1 MLINPPG
8 LPITIIGSDPTFQAT
23 LTRVRR
29 VAPTRLPVLVTG
41 ESGTGKE
48 LVAQTLHDLGP
59 SRQGPFVAVNCGAL
73 ARELAES
80 ELFGHERGA
89 FTGAAGRRA
98 GWFEEADGG
107 TLILDEVGELPAEL
121 QPKLLRALET
131 GRIRRVGGS
140 GERPITVRVV
150 AMTLRDLRA
159 DAQRGRFR
167 VDLYHRLAGLEIT
180 LPPLRQ
186 RLGDLPTLA
195 RHFLDELIPELG
207 ERTLS
212 APALRQL
219 LEHEWPGN
227 VRELRNVMRRAALL
241 SDDVIG
247 AEHLELGESG
257 GAWAVRAAD
266 GPSHVPPSC
275 PPVVQIPAPGA
286 RRPDVIA
293 LPGRRFREIEADVFA
308 WALQQNGGSRRQAA
322 SALGVS
328 RSTFCDRVKRYG
340 IA

>member
-1 MLINPPG
+1 MLLTAPSSPT
-8 LPITIIGSDPTFQAT
+8 LIIGSDSALQAT
-23 LTRVRR
+23 LARVRR
-29 VAPTRLPVLVTG
+29 VAPTRLPILVTG

-48 LVAQTLHDLGP
+48 LIARTLHDLGP
-59 SRQGPFVAVNCGAL
+59 TPQGPFVAVNCGAL

-107 TLILDEVGELPAEL
+107 TLVLDEVGELPSEL
-121 QPKLLRALET
+121 QPKLLRALEA

-140 GERPITVRVV
+140 GERAVSVRVV
-150 AMTLRDLRA
+150 AMTLRNLAA

-167 VDLYHRLAGLEIT
+167 LDLYHRLAGLEIA
-180 LPPLRQ
+180 LPPLR
-186 RLGDLPTLA
+186 RRIGDVPTLA
-195 RHFLDELIPELG
+195 RHFLDEVAAEVG
-207 ERTLS
+207 VRTLS
-212 APALRQL
+212 PPALRRL
-219 LEHEWPGN
+219 LEHGWPGN
-227 VRELRNVMRRAALL
+227 IRELRNVMRRAALL
-241 SDDVIG
+241 SDGVIG
-247 AEHLELGESG
+247 EEHLELDDRGTD
-257 GAWAVRAAD
+257 WAARAAD
-266 GPSHVPPSC
+266 AYEGPMQPVPS
-275 PPVVQIPAPGA
+275 PVAQNA

-308 WALQQNGGSRRQAA
+308 WALQQHGGSRRQAA